1 MRLRK
6 VYAIIPARGGSKG
19 VPKKNI
25 RLLAGHPL
33 IAYSIV
39 AARRCRRIDSVIVS
53 TDSQEIAD
61 VSRAYGAEVPF
72 LRPKELAQDRSAD
85 IDFIR
90 HALDW
95 FEEHDH
101 VEPEMLV
108 HLRPTTLRASPGLP

>member
-53 TDSQEIAD
+53 TDSQE
-61 VSRAYGAEVPF
+61 
-72 LRPKELAQDRSAD
+72 LAQDRSAD